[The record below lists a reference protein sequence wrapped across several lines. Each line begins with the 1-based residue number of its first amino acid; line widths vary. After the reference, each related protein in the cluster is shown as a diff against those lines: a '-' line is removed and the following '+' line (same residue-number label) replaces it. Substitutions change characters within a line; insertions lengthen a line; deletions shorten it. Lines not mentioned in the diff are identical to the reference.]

1 MFFVP
6 DLRLWLWTCSASYMS
21 HYRICQ
27 TSDQANNYSAY
38 SSLEYS
44 KVILSWE
51 TTNWRS
57 AWKLQLL
64 SPAGF
69 FCRSSSSL
77 IWCNSNNSRSWSWSN
92 SHIFFF
98 FLFFPEMTWDEVCFP
113 QGQGA
118 AARFDLMW
126 LDSVSSCLSVC
137 IAGFVGRSSILHAAA
152 ATATWGPSSILHPLR
167 PPQLP
172 PPEEHLLL
180 VRLPGRP
187 HPQV

>member
-1 MFFVP
+1 MVFQVVGA
-6 DLRLWLWTCSASYMS
+6 LRNSMLDVWPCIRPSMNSCLCIASY
-21 HYRICQ
+21 C
-27 TSDQANNYSAY
+27 
-38 SSLEYS
+38 
-44 KVILSWE
+44 
-51 TTNWRS
+51 
-57 AWKLQLL
+57 
-64 SPAGF
+64 F
-69 FCRSSSSL
+69 FCRSSSSS
-77 IWCNSNNSRSWSWSN
+77 IWCSSNNSRSWSWSS
-92 SHIFFF
+92 SHIFF

-137 IAGFVGRSSILHAAA
+137 IAGSVGRSSILHAAA